1 LIKEVIL
8 EACMVRLGVHVS
20 IVGGV
25 DKSVDRALDLGCD
38 TFQIFSSNPRS
49 WRSKP
54 ISDLERGRFVAR
66 FTESGLHLAIDHMPY
81 LPNLASSKEDVYT
94 KSVQALTTELMRCQI
109 LSIPYLV
116 THLGSHL
123 GMGQKKGLELIG
135 NALETAFSSAEN
147 DVVLLL
153 ENSAGTKNSMGSTF
167 EDIAA
172 IIESSN
178 LDRRRLGVCL
188 DTCHL
193 HASGYELRTSL
204 GLETTLDQFQSCIG
218 LDRLLLIHLNDS
230 RGVQG
235 SGLDRHEH
243 IGLGEIGIQG
253 FRAILSHPVLQSLP
267 MILETPVNSCR
278 DDRENIAVVR
288 QLASG
293 RK

>member
-20 IVGGV
+20 IVGGM

-66 FTESGLHLAIDHMPY
+66 FRESGLHLAIDHMPY

-109 LSIPYLV
+109 LGIPYLV

-178 LDRRRLGVCL
+178 LNSRRLGVCL

-230 RGVQG
+230 RGIQG
-235 SGLDRHEH
+235 SRLDRHEH

-253 FRAILSHPVLQSLP
+253 FRAILGNPVLQSLP
-267 MILETPVNSCR
+267 MILETPVNSYR
-278 DDRENIAVVR
+278 DDRGNISVIR
-288 QLASG
+288 QLASE
-293 RK
+293 KK

>member
-1 LIKEVIL
+1 
-8 EACMVRLGVHVS
+8 MVRLGVHVS

-66 FTESGLHLAIDHMPY
+66 FRESGLHLAIDHMPY

-109 LSIPYLV
+109 LGIPYLV

-178 LDRRRLGVCL
+178 LNRRRLGVCL

-230 RGVQG
+230 RGIQG
-235 SGLDRHEH
+235 SRLDRHEH

-253 FRAILSHPVLQSLP
+253 FRAILGNPVLQSLP
-267 MILETPVNSCR
+267 MILETPVNSYR
-278 DDRENIAVVR
+278 DDRGNIAVIR
-288 QLASG
+288 QLASE

>member
-1 LIKEVIL
+1 
-8 EACMVRLGVHVS
+8 MVRLGVHVS
-20 IVGGV
+20 IVGGM

-54 ISDLERGRFVAR
+54 ISDLERERFVAR
-66 FTESGLHLAIDHMPY
+66 FRESGLHLAIDHMPY

-109 LSIPYLV
+109 LGIPYLV

-178 LDRRRLGVCL
+178 LNRRRLGVCL

-230 RGVQG
+230 RGIQG
-235 SGLDRHEH
+235 SRLDRHEH

-253 FRAILSHPVLQSLP
+253 FRAILGNPVLQSLP
-267 MILETPVNSCR
+267 MILETPVNSYR
-278 DDRENIAVVR
+278 DDRGNIAVIR
-288 QLASG
+288 QLASE

>member
-1 LIKEVIL
+1 
-8 EACMVRLGVHVS
+8 MVRLGVHVS
-20 IVGGV
+20 IVGGM

-54 ISDLERGRFVAR
+54 ISDLERERFVAR
-66 FTESGLHLAIDHMPY
+66 LRESGLHLAIDHMPY

-109 LSIPYLV
+109 LGIPYLV

-178 LDRRRLGVCL
+178 LNRRRLGVCL

-230 RGVQG
+230 RGIQG
-235 SGLDRHEH
+235 SRLDRHEH

-253 FRAILSHPVLQSLP
+253 FRAILGNPVLQSLP
-267 MILETPVNSCR
+267 MILETPVNSYR
-278 DDRENIAVVR
+278 DDRGNIAVIR
-288 QLASG
+288 QLASE

>member
-1 LIKEVIL
+1 
-8 EACMVRLGVHVS
+8 VRLGVHVS

-54 ISDLERGRFVAR
+54 ISDLERERFIAR
-66 FTESGLHLAIDHMPY
+66 FRESGIHPAVDHMPY
-81 LPNLASSKEDVYT
+81 LPNLASSNEDVYT
-94 KSVQALTTELMRCQI
+94 KSVKALTTELMRCQI
-109 LSIPYLV
+109 LGIPYLV

-123 GMGQKKGLELIG
+123 GMGQKKGVEMIG
-135 NALETAFSSAEN
+135 NALETAISSAEN

-153 ENSAGTKNSMGSTF
+153 ENSAGAKNSMGSSF
-167 EDIAA
+167 ESIAA
-172 IIESSN
+172 IIEYSN
-178 LDRRRLGVCL
+178 LESRHLGVCL

-193 HASGYELRTSL
+193 HASGYELRTSS
-204 GLETTLDQFQSCIG
+204 GLETTLDRFESC
-218 LDRLLLIHLNDS
+218 LDLRRLLLIHLNDS
-230 RGVQG
+230 RGIKG

-253 FRAILSHPVLQSLP
+253 FKAILGHPVLQSLP
-267 MILETPVNSCR
+267 MILETPVNSYR
-278 DDRENIAVVR
+278 DGRENIALVR

-293 RK
+293 GK

>member
-1 LIKEVIL
+1 
-8 EACMVRLGVHVS
+8 MVRLGVHVS
-20 IVGGV
+20 IAGGM
-25 DKSVDRALDLGCD
+25 DKSVERALDLGCD
-38 TFQIFSSNPRS
+38 IFQIFSSNPRS
-49 WRSKP
+49 WRSRP
-54 ISDLERGRFVAR
+54 ISDLERERFVACFR
-66 FTESGLHLAIDHMPY
+66 ESGLHLAVDHMPY
-81 LPNLASSKEDVYT
+81 LPNLASSKEDIYT

-109 LSIPYLV
+109 LGIPYLV

-123 GMGQKKGLELIG
+123 GTGQKNGLELIR

-153 ENSAGTKNSMGSTF
+153 ENSAGTKHSMGSSF
-167 EDIAA
+167 ENIAA
-172 IIESSN
+172 IINSSN
-178 LDRRRLGVCL
+178 LDSHRLGVCL

-204 GLETTLDQFQSCIG
+204 GLETTLDQFQSCID
-218 LDRLLLIHLNDS
+218 LERLLLIHLNDC

-243 IGLGEIGIQG
+243 IGLGEIGIHG
-253 FRAILSHPVLQSLP
+253 FRAILGHPVLQSLP

-278 DDRENIAVVR
+278 DDRENIALVR
-288 QLASG
+288 QLALG

>member
-1 LIKEVIL
+1 
-8 EACMVRLGVHVS
+8 MVRLGVHVS
-20 IVGGV
+20 IAGGI
-25 DKSVDRALDLGCD
+25 DKAVDRALDLGCD
-38 TFQIFSSNPRS
+38 AFQIFSSNPRS
-49 WRSKP
+49 WKSKP
-54 ISDLERGRFVAR
+54 ISDLERERFVKR
-66 FTESGLHLAIDHMPY
+66 FKESGLHMVVDHMPY
-81 LPNLASSKEDVYT
+81 LPNLASSKEGVYT
-94 KSVQALTTELMRCQI
+94 KSVQALTIELKRCQI
-109 LSIPYLV
+109 LGIPYLV

-123 GMGQKKGLELIG
+123 GIGQKKGFEMIG
-135 NALETAFSSAEN
+135 NALDTALSSAEN

-153 ENSAGTKNSMGSTF
+153 ENGAGTKNSMASTF
-167 EDIAA
+167 ENIAA

-178 LDRRRLGVCL
+178 MNGRRLGVCL

-193 HASGYELRTSL
+193 HASGYELRTSA
-204 GLETTLDQFQSCIG
+204 GLEMTLDQFQSCIG
-218 LDRLLLIHLNDS
+218 LERLLLIHLNDS

-253 FRAILSHPVLQSLP
+253 FRAILGHPVLQSLP

>member
-1 LIKEVIL
+1 
-8 EACMVRLGVHVS
+8 M
-20 IVGGV
+20 
-25 DKSVDRALDLGCD
+25 
-38 TFQIFSSNPRS
+38 
-49 WRSKP
+49 
-54 ISDLERGRFVAR
+54 
-66 FTESGLHLAIDHMPY
+66 
-81 LPNLASSKEDVYT
+81 
-94 KSVQALTTELMRCQI
+94 
-109 LSIPYLV
+109 
-116 THLGSHL
+116 
-123 GMGQKKGLELIG
+123 IG
-135 NALETAFSSAEN
+135 NALDTALSSAEN

-153 ENSAGTKNSMGSTF
+153 ENSSGTKNSMASTF
-167 EDIAA
+167 ENIAA

-178 LDRRRLGVCL
+178 MNGRRLGVCL

-193 HASGYELRTSL
+193 HASGYELRTNA
-204 GLETTLDQFQSCIG
+204 GLEMTLDQFQSCIG
-218 LDRLLLIHLNDS
+218 LERLLLIHLNDS

-253 FRAILSHPVLQSLP
+253 FKAILGHPVLQSLP

>member
-1 LIKEVIL
+1 
-8 EACMVRLGVHVS
+8 MVRLGVHVS
-20 IVGGV
+20 IVGGM

-38 TFQIFSSNPRS
+38 IFQIFSSNPRS

-66 FTESGLHLAIDHMPY
+66 LRESGLHLAIDHMPY

-94 KSVQALTTELMRCQI
+94 KSVHALTTELMRCQI
-109 LSIPYLV
+109 LGIPYLV

-178 LDRRRLGVCL
+178 LNRRRLGVCL

-193 HASGYELRTSL
+193 HASGYELRTSA

-218 LDRLLLIHLNDS
+218 LERLLLIHLNDS
-230 RGVQG
+230 QGVQG

-253 FRAILSHPVLQSLP
+253 FRAILGHPVLQSLP

>member
-1 LIKEVIL
+1 
-8 EACMVRLGVHVS
+8 MVRLGVHVS
-20 IVGGV
+20 IAGGM
-25 DKSVDRALDLGCD
+25 DKSVERALDLGCD
-38 TFQIFSSNPRS
+38 IFQIFSSNPRS

-54 ISDLERGRFVAR
+54 ISDLERERFVACFR
-66 FTESGLHLAIDHMPY
+66 ESGLHLAVDHMPY

-94 KSVQALTTELMRCQI
+94 KSVQALTTELIRCQI
-109 LSIPYLV
+109 LGIPYLV

-123 GMGQKKGLELIG
+123 GMGRKNGLELIR

-153 ENSAGTKNSMGSTF
+153 ENSAGTKNSMGSSF
-167 EDIAA
+167 ENIAA
-172 IIESSN
+172 IINSSN
-178 LDRRRLGVCL
+178 LDSHRLGVCL

-193 HASGYELRTSL
+193 HASGYDLRTSL

-218 LDRLLLIHLNDS
+218 LERLLLIHLNDC

-243 IGLGEIGIQG
+243 IGLGEIGIPG
-253 FRAILSHPVLQSLP
+253 FRAILGHPVLQSLP

-278 DDRENIAVVR
+278 DDRENIALVR
-288 QLASG
+288 QLALG

>member
-1 LIKEVIL
+1 
-8 EACMVRLGVHVS
+8 MVRLGVHVS

-38 TFQIFSSNPRS
+38 IFQIFSSNPRS

-54 ISDLERGRFVAR
+54 ISDLERGRFVASFR
-66 FTESGLHLAIDHMPY
+66 ESGLHLAIDHMPY

-109 LSIPYLV
+109 LGIPYLV

-204 GLETTLDQFQSCIG
+204 GLETTLDKFRSCIG

-230 RGVQG
+230 RGIHG
-235 SGLDRHEH
+235 SRLDRHEH

-253 FRAILSHPVLQSLP
+253 FRAILGHPVLQSLP
-267 MILETPVNSCR
+267 MILETPVNSYR
-278 DDRENIAVVR
+278 DDRGNIAVIR
-288 QLASG
+288 QLASE